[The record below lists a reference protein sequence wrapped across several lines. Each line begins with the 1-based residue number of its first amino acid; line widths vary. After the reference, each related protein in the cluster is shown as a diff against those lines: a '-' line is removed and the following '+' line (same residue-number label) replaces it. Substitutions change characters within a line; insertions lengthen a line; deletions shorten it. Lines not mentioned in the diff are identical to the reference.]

1 MLSVARTVS
10 RTLPTGSCARNVSSL
25 VKKACWSGFH
35 PDSLR
40 VLSRRDYA
48 SEAVKGAVI
57 GIDLGTTN
65 SCVAVMEGKQAKV
78 LENAEGARTT
88 PSVIAFTADGERLV
102 GMPAKRQAVTN
113 PQNTLYATK
122 RLIGRRFD
130 DPEVQKDLKNV
141 PYKIVRASNGDAWVE
156 AHGKMYSPS
165 QAGAFV
171 LMKMKETAENY
182 LGTKVKNAVVTVPAY
197 FNDSQ
202 RQATKDAGQIAGLNV
217 LRVINE
223 PTAAAL
229 AYGLDKTQDKIIAV
243 YDLGG
248 GTFDISVLEIQKGVF
263 EVKSTNGDTFLG
275 GEDFDQHLLQHIVKE
290 FKRESGVDLTK
301 DNMETTLHL
310 RSRSTLWYQYQV
322 QAWSKSRLYVVS
334 VSGPGLVL
342 DQKPSHS
349 RVSGPGP
356 GSCWFLVTAESEVSR
371 PLLQTD
377 INLPYLTMDASGPK
391 HLNMKLTRSQFEGIV
406 ADLIRR
412 TVAPC
417 QKAMQDAEVSK
428 GDIGEVLLVG
438 GMSRMPKVQQTV
450 QDLFGR
456 APSKSVNPDEAVA
469 IGAAIQGGVLAGD
482 VTDVLLLD
490 VTPLSLGI
498 ETLGGVFTKL
508 INRNTTIPTKKGQ
521 VFSTAAD
528 GQTQVEIKVCQGER
542 EMAADNKVLGQFTL
556 VGIPPAPRGVPQIE
570 VTFDIDANGI
580 VHVSA
585 KDKGTGREQ
594 QIVIQSSGGLSK
606 DDIENMVKNAEKY
619 AEEDRRRKDR
629 VEAVNMAEGIIHDTE
644 SKMEEFK
651 DQLPADECTKLKEEI
666 SKVRDLLANKDS
678 ETGENIKQAASTLQQ
693 ASLKLFEMAYKKMAA
708 EREGSS
714 SSSGS
719 SEGEKKEGQQ

>member
-1 MLSVARTVS
+1 MLSVARSVS
-10 RTLPTGSCARNVSSL
+10 RTLPTRTCTRNVSSL
-25 VKKACWSGFH
+25 VKKACWSGFQT
-35 PDSLR
+35 DALR
-40 VLSRRDYA
+40 ALSRRNYA

-130 DPEVQKDLKNV
+130 DSEVQKDLKNV

-171 LMKMKETAENY
+171 LMKMKETAENF
-182 LGTKVKNAVVTVPAY
+182 LGTKVKNAVITVPAY

-217 LRVINE
+217 LR
-223 PTAAAL
+223 
-229 AYGLDKTQDKIIAV
+229 
-243 YDLGG
+243 
-248 GTFDISVLEIQKGVF
+248 TFDISVLEIQKGVF

-275 GEDFDQHLLQHIVKE
+275 GEDFDQHLLRHIVKE
-290 FKRESGVDLTK
+290 FKREVQFKCLSADEPVSGVDLMK
-301 DNMETTLHL
+301 DNMAL
-310 RSRSTLWYQYQV
+310 Q
-322 QAWSKSRLYVVS
+322 
-334 VSGPGLVL
+334 
-342 DQKPSHS
+342 
-349 RVSGPGP
+349 RVREA
-356 GSCWFLVTAESEVSR
+356 AEKAKCELSSS
-371 PLLQTD
+371 LQTD

-391 HLNMKLTRSQFEGIV
+391 HLNMKLTRAQFEGIV

-438 GMSRMPKVQQTV
+438 GMSRMPKTV

-508 INRNTTIPTKKGQ
+508 INRNTTIPTKKSQ

-606 DDIENMVKNAEKY
+606 DDIENMIKNAEKY

-629 VEAVNMAEGIIHDTE
+629 VEAVNTAEGIIHDTE

-651 DQLPADECTKLKEEI
+651 DQLPADEVEYEGGREVSADCTKLKEEI
-666 SKVRDLLANKDS
+666 SKVRNLLANKDS
-678 ETGENIKQAASTLQQ
+678 ETGENIKQAATNLQQ

-708 EREGSS
+708 ERDGSSSS